1 MTSFTLTTTVEQ
13 PYDDAVARVREALG
27 DAGFGVLTEIDLAAT
42 LRAKL
47 GVEIASK
54 VILGACRPE
63 LAHRSLTADP
73 RIATMLPCNVVVTSE
88 GADRTKVEVFDPAAM
103 TSFSDEGD
111 LAAVAEEARERLSGM
126 LAALGEPIEGDHD
139 AALA

>member
-13 PYDDAVARVREALG
+13 PYDDAVTRVREALG

-47 GVEIASK
+47 GVEIAPK

-63 LAHRSLTADP
+63 LAHRSLAADP
-73 RIATMLPCNVVVTSE
+73 RIATMLPCNVVVSSD
-88 GADRTKVEVFDPAAM
+88 GPGRTTVEVFDPAAM

-126 LAALGEPIEGDHD
+126 LATLGEPIEGDHD